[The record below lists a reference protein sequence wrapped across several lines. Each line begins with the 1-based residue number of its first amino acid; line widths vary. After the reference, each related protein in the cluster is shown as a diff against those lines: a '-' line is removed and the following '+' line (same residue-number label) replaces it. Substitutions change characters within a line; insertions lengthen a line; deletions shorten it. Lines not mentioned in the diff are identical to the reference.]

1 MAILDDMSKLLE
13 AIRSVDRSELAD
25 DIAGLIEHVRQMD
38 RAEVR
43 DEAVRVAGKVRERS
57 EVLDEAARIAEK
69 VRDVLRENHALRTRL
84 KARLQATEE
93 EISFPYEGV
102 YWFDTPARGR

>member
-1 MAILDDMSKLLE
+1 MAILEDLSKLLE

-25 DIAGLIEHVRQMD
+25 DLAALIEHVRQMD

-69 VRDVLRENHALRTRL
+69 VRDVLRENQALRSRL
-84 KARLQATEE
+84 KSRLQPADDDL
-93 EISFPYEGV
+93 SFPYEGV
-102 YWFDTPARGR
+102 YWFDTPASR